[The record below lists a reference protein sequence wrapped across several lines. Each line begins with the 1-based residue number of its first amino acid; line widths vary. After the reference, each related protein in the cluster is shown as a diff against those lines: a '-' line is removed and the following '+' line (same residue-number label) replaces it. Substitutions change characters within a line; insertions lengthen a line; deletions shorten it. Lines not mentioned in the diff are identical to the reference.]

1 MSCLV
6 SRSISNLREVYALA
20 RRQKFYCLVKLC
32 ELVDVHIIFFP
43 TNCPQIGWV
52 IHKERFDNV
61 IIDSVSVSISEHYSF
76 DGTVGARE

>member
-1 MSCLV
+1 M
-6 SRSISNLREVYALA
+6 
-20 RRQKFYCLVKLC
+20 C
-32 ELVDVHIIFFP
+32 ELFDVHIIFFP

-76 DGTVGARE
+76 DETVGARE